1 VLHVARPVADV
12 ARELGLDAAAAE
24 RRLEAA
30 RATLFEA
37 RGSRTYPG
45 LDDKILTSWNGLM
58 IGSFAYCG
66 RVLNEPRYVEA
77 ARRGA
82 GFVMTEMKS
91 DDGRLLRTHRAGQ
104 SKIPGF
110 LDDQA
115 FLADACL
122 DLYEATFDLRWFR
135 EAAALARAI
144 REHFAAEGG
153 GWYHTADDSEELITR
168 SVSPFDGAEPSGN
181 GVAAQVM
188 VRLAKLTGDAGWRE
202 SAERALKRF
211 GEAIDR
217 QPGGTAALLLALDAL
232 IHEDGE
238 IAFVGDPASE
248 RTRALVRPVL
258 RAYLPGTVFALR
270 APDDEEAAREIPL
283 LEGKGPVD
291 GAPAVYVCRNF
302 ACQAP
307 VTSPEEVA
315 TAVAGR

>member
-1 VLHVARPVADV
+1 
-12 ARELGLDAAAAE
+12 
-24 RRLEAA
+24 
-30 RATLFEA
+30 
-37 RGSRTYPG
+37 
-45 LDDKILTSWNGLM
+45 
-58 IGSFAYCG
+58 
-66 RVLNEPRYVEA
+66 
-77 ARRGA
+77 
-82 GFVMTEMKS
+82 MTEMKS